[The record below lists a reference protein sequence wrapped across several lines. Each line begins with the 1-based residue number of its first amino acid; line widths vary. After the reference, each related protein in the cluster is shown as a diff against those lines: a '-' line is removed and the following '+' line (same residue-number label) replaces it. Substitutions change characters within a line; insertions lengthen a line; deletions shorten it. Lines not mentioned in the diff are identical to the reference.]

1 MRFSYQL
8 VQDLFATLGSFVH
21 AELNKVPSVVNDDL
35 ASGGSHPKKVA
46 STVDGRNPAPV
57 DIVNIPLFTGFHT
70 CWVVSRI
77 SSINSNKGIVNP
89 PKLSDSFNFLGHHE
103 FAESIFRIFPH
114 LAGASACC

>member
-1 MRFSYQL
+1 MCVFSYQL

-57 DIVNIPLFTGFHT
+57 DIVNIPLFSGFH
-70 CWVVSRI
+70 
-77 SSINSNKGIVNP
+77 NYM
-89 PKLSDSFNFLGHHE
+89 LG
-103 FAESIFRIFPH
+103 
-114 LAGASACC
+114 G